1 MTTEPDDTEQ
11 QPAAAA
17 ARYTAEWQLFLDWC
31 ATIGRTPLPAD
42 LDTVHA
48 FLVACPAQPATQ
60 RRRLTAIDHHHRAA
74 GHPPPARGGALRD
87 LVRGRPA
94 RPARRPLDPA
104 AVDTAL
110 RRLPASGWTRGW
122 FGRRDRAL
130 LVLAAAD
137 IPYRHLAQLTAADIT
152 INRGAA
158 TITTPAGDVQL
169 AATDQAWAC
178 PACAVT
184 AWMDLL
190 YLEATRG
197 TRQVAHVLHYA
208 DPLHAGIPHNCY
220 SPRPPDWTGDAI
232 PLLPPIDQHGWTPL
246 DRPTGLSRQSISH
259 LARQAA
265 AGTHQPHRDI
275 PPPASGQQPIEFTD
289 EVLAPTLTYD
299 IQQWQHG
306 IHQRHAAREQLANI
320 GDALDDMDTR
330 IAELEARTKQLL
342 EQGGRVQHT

>member
-1 MTTEPDDTEQ
+1 M
-11 QPAAAA
+11 
-17 ARYTAEWQLFLDWC
+17 
-31 ATIGRTPLPAD
+31 
-42 LDTVHA
+42 HA
-48 FLVACPAQPATQ
+48 FLVACPAAPATQ

-74 GHPPPARGGALRD
+74 GHPPPSRHDAIRD

-94 RPARRPLDPA
+94 RPVRRPLDPA

-122 FGRRDRAL
+122 FGRRDRLL

-137 IPYRHLAQLTAADIT
+137 IPYRHLAQLTGADIT
-152 INRGAA
+152 ISRGAA

-169 AATDQAWAC
+169 AATEQAWVC

-197 TRQVAHVLHYA
+197 TRQVAQVLHDA
-208 DPLHAGIPHNCY
+208 DPLYFGAPHNCF
-220 SPRPPDWTGDAI
+220 SPRPPDWTGDGV

-246 DRPTGLSRQSISH
+246 DRPAGLSRQSISR

-265 AGTHQPHRDI
+265 AGDDQPHRDI
-275 PPPASGQQPIEFTD
+275 PPPVSGQRPIEFTD
-289 EVLAPTLTYD
+289 DVLAPTLTYD

-306 IHQRHAAREQLANI
+306 IHQRHAAREQLAHL

-342 EQGGRVQHT
+342 EQGRRV